1 MTTIIF
7 YTLASIL
14 IILNLL
20 PIVPNQHW
28 AFRAWDFGRIQLL
41 ILELLVSIFGWALIS
56 DADTVFYIIQ
66 ALIILVIVQNMW
78 LLFPY
83 TPLYNKK
90 SRSKTENSSK
100 LMSILSVNVYQFNTD
115 YHLLINLIA
124 EQKPDIVFTVESNS
138 DWEKQLCV
146 IENDYPYHHKH
157 TLENTYGMHFYSKH
171 EIVNAKTHTF
181 VSDDIPS
188 FEIDL
193 KLKDDTDFTFFGVHP
208 PPPSPS
214 EEQTSKERDGDLL
227 SVAKRIDKLDQPIIV
242 AGDFNNVAWARSSKL
257 FHRTSGLI
265 DPRLGYGLVSTFHA
279 KYKFLRVP
287 IDLLFHSSHIYIE
300 DFKRLSAIGS
310 DHFPMFCSFYI
321 DKISHSQEDE
331 IEEKEPGDKEDV
343 EEKIEAGKKENGDR
357 HIVASE

>member
-1 MTTIIF
+1 MTNIF
-7 YTLASIL
+7 YSIASIL

-41 ILELLVSIFGWALIS
+41 ILELVVFLSGWVLI
-56 DADTVFYIIQ
+56 DGMDTSFYIVQ
-66 ALIILVIVQNMW
+66 TLLIVVICQNMW

-83 TPLYNKK
+83 TPLYKITK
-90 SRSKTENSSK
+90 PRQTENSSI
-100 LMSILSVNVYQFNTD
+100 LVSVLSVNVYQFNTD
-115 YHLLINLIA
+115 YHELINLIS
-124 EQKPDIVFTVESNS
+124 EEKPDIVFTVESNS
-138 DWEKQLCV
+138 DWEKELYA
-146 IENDYPYHHKH
+146 IETDYPYQHKH
-157 TLENTYGMHFYSKH
+157 TLENTYGMHFYTKH

-193 KLKDDTDFTFFGVHP
+193 KLTDGTQFTFFGVHP

-214 EEQTSKERDGDLL
+214 EEVTSKERDGDLL
-227 SVAKRIDKLDQPIIV
+227 SVAKRVDKLNQPV
-242 AGDFNNVAWARSSKL
+242 MVVGDFNNVAWARSSKL

-265 DPRLGYGLVSTFHA
+265 DPRIGFGLVSTFHA

-287 IDLLFHSSHIYIE
+287 IDLLFHSTHIFIK
-300 DFKRLSAIGS
+300 DFKRLKPIGS

-321 DKISHSQEDE
+321 DKSNHSQEDE
-331 IEEKEPGDKEDV
+331 VEDKEPGDEEEV
-343 EEKIEAGKKENGDR
+343 EEKIEAGKIENGDR
-357 HIVASE
+357 DKVAGE